1 MDKEDIQ
8 PCQGCSTAC
17 LGCVTLSPVLIFPG
31 MRSKSDI
38 IAEMAEQKMVEAMV
52 ENIAH
57 QSLNSDLKDLSQ
69 MIYLILLEYDDDKI
83 QDLWEHKQMTYFI
96 AKIIINQYRS
106 SNSPFHSL
114 FRKFRGMINE
124 NALLDLRGCDISD
137 ENVRSTFKIIRYE
150 PGE

>member
-1 MDKEDIQ
+1 
-8 PCQGCSTAC
+8 
-17 LGCVTLSPVLIFPG
+17 
-31 MRSKSDI
+31 
-38 IAEMAEQKMVEAMV
+38 MAEQRMVEAMV

-57 QSLNSDLKDLSQ
+57 QSLSADLKDLSQ

-83 QDLWEHKQMTYFI
+83 QDLWENKQMTYFI

-106 SNSPFHSL
+106 SNSPFHAQ

-124 NALLDLRGCDISD
+124 NALQDLRGCDISED
-137 ENVRSTFKIIRYE
+137 NVRLTFKIIRYE